1 MSKLKE
7 MIHQYVVEALEEILS
22 EGEAPTYDVVHPK
35 HGIIGTH
42 NAQTGFKPSKPHL
55 GYKSGKTVPNGASIK
70 RPNSDTVEIKPKAK
84 QISEM
89 NYQDDKQDKR
99 ILYRPNVIDEEDPYY
114 VIHKR
119 SRMPG
124 KVSSRAGHNIAG
136 VTIKD
141 KYHDPKEAAAHA
153 KHLDKH
159 GSSVGHEVS
168 TWVNGKLQEEV
179 EEVEEGLRRQRRIGK
194 SLANAAL
201 KGGNDPTNIRK
212 RKALKAALDTAV
224 AQGVRSRV
232 ARMRKRLFRTPE
244 SDPHD
249 QDF

>member
-7 MIHQYVVEALEEILS
+7 IIHQYVVEALEEILS

-89 NYQDDKQDKR
+89 NYQDDKWKLVKTYPAQSENHATAKVYKNITGKHWRNNEDYH
-99 ILYRPNVIDEEDPYY
+99 IQVIKNGKVHEPGEGFADDEEDA
-114 VIHKR
+114 HMQAKR
-119 SRMPG
+119 IS
-124 KVSSRAGHNIAG
+124 GHP
-136 VTIKD
+136 VK
-141 KYHDPKEAAAHA
+141 K
-153 KHLDKH
+153 
-159 GSSVGHEVS
+159 
-168 TWVNGKLQEEV
+168 
-179 EEVEEGLRRQRRIGK
+179 EVEEGYKREMRLVRALNKNPSNEKLKSQTNSAFNRGIERSLR
-194 SLANAAL
+194 S
-201 KGGNDPTNIRK
+201 IRK
-212 RKALKAALDTAV
+212 RNSERVQKAS
-224 AQGVRSRV
+224 Q
-232 ARMRKRLFRTPE
+232 